1 MQPQKGGLVLKRDL
15 AFKSMQEV
23 IKMDVGIAEVK
34 MTEAK
39 EVLCEVED
47 DIEFDILVEEPIVL

>member
-1 MQPQKGGLVLKRDL
+1 MKRDL